1 MRPRIFSL
9 MLTAFALVIVLGI
22 GGMLSFFW
30 LAVLSFQRAE
40 RWGPPPVLAAHAEAR
55 QLAEFYDRSGSW
67 AGVDQPFAVIE
78 RELRGERWRAV
89 TLVDAEGRVVR
100 SSLPALRAGD
110 VAPPVPPLPPM
121 MPAARPEADA
131 HTMGDQGFTVQ
142 SVPIELRGEQV
153 GALLVVYDGAQ
164 ARSFGF
170 ANLARGVLSAGL
182 ALAAILLALAAFFS
196 RRISTPLRQ
205 LDGAAQAMAAGD
217 MAVRVRPGLVRE
229 VADLALSFN
238 SLADALAR
246 ADQQRRQLT
255 ADVAH
260 ELRTPLSIVKGRLE
274 GVQDG
279 IYRAD
284 DEQIA
289 GLLAEVAL
297 LERLIEDLRI
307 LALADAGQLALYPE
321 ATDPARLLAEAAR
334 SFAPQAA
341 ERGVALLAE
350 APAGLPELCVDAQRI
365 AQVLGNLAANAL
377 RHTPAGGSVTLRAA
391 AADGGVT
398 FEVRDTG
405 SGIAAEDLP
414 HIFDRFYRADRAR
427 TRSSGGAGLG
437 LAIAR
442 RLVEAHG
449 GAIWAA
455 SEPGRG
461 TRIAFTLPAGPGV
474 VK

>member
-1 MRPRIFSL
+1 
-9 MLTAFALVIVLGI
+9 MLTAFALVIVLGV
-22 GGMLSFFW
+22 GGMLSVFW

-40 RWGPPPVLAAHAEAR
+40 RWGPPPIVAAHAEAR
-55 QLAEFYDRSGSW
+55 QLAEFYERRGSW
-67 AGVDQPFAVIE
+67 AGVDQPFEEIE

-89 TLVDAEGRVVR
+89 TLLDAQGRVVR
-100 SSLPALRAGD
+100 SSVPGVRAGEL
-110 VAPPVPPLPPM
+110 APPVPPFPPM
-121 MPAARPEADA
+121 APAIGPESDGRALA
-131 HTMGDQGFTVQ
+131 EQGITVQ
-142 SVPIELRGEQV
+142 TVPIELRGERV
-153 GALLVVYDGAQ
+153 GALLVVFDGSQ

-170 ANLARGVLSAGL
+170 SSLARGVLGAGL
-182 ALAAILLALAAFFS
+182 ALAATLLALAAFFS
-196 RRISTPLRQ
+196 GRISNPLRQ
-205 LDGAAQAMAAGD
+205 LDGAARSMAAGD
-217 MAVRVRPGLVRE
+217 MAVRVRPGMVRE
-229 VADLALSFN
+229 VADLAVSFN
-238 SLADALAR
+238 SLADALAQ

-260 ELRTPLSIVKGRLE
+260 ELRTPLSIIKGRLE

-279 IYRAD
+279 VYRAD
-284 DEQIA
+284 EEQVA

-321 ATDPARLLAEAAR
+321 PTAPGRLLAEAAR

-341 ERGVALLAE
+341 ERGVALRAE
-350 APAGLPELCVDAQRI
+350 APAGLPELCVDGQRI
-365 AQVLGNLAANAL
+365 AQVLGNLTANAL

-391 AADGGVT
+391 ADAGGVT
-398 FEVRDTG
+398 FEVRDSG

-414 HIFDRFYRADRAR
+414 HIFDRFYRADRSRA
-427 TRSSGGAGLG
+427 RSSGGAGLG

-449 GAIWAA
+449 GAIWAT

-461 TRIAFTLPAGPGV
+461 TAVSFRLPV
-474 VK
+474 